1 MTRLTPE
8 QVAEIRDKRSRA
20 RCSCFDIDALLA
32 HVEALE
38 HSLAAREAECRVKA
52 RAIERI
58 SALEADLAA
67 CRRAIQDA
75 INYANGRES
84 EWGDRAEG
92 AFAFLYAALSAQ
104 SGKGASHGD
113 KS

>member
-8 QVAEIRDKRSRA
+8 QVAEIAARDALWLEFVCDVDGAQIPA
-20 RCSCFDIDALLA
+20 RVRLQPDAADRHALLA
-32 HVEALE
+32 H
-38 HSLAAREAECRVKA
+38 
-52 RAIERI
+52 IE
-58 SALEADLAA
+58 ALEADLAA

-92 AFAFLYAALSAQ
+92 AFAFLYTALSAQ
-104 SGKGASHGD
+104 AGKGE
-113 KS
+113 